1 MQPLIKVAALL
12 HRHRCLWRSSR
23 PVISTSFESPAASR
37 QPSMVVPWKTKR
49 GHSAVTALVR
59 SRGADNLAASIQN
72 VSRRWWSRIA
82 RGAARGDAQVAGFQV
97 VTLLD
102 TPVVPANDGSRTIA
116 GSRKPGMRASLLPGT
131 FGLRAIT
138 DARLSATAP
147 PCCRMASAN
156 GSSWCRPRPCSAEFA
171 GRVLPFDSAA
181 AEAHAPSAAVRRL
194 AGRSLAGRCTDRVDC
209 GISRGRHPTP
219 QHCGL
224 RGVWNRDGALLGSRV
239 VIGPGYS
246 TRGEILLQCGSARRV
261 VRRADGLACRYQ
273 QPRPSEITF
282 NQGCRPS

>member
-1 MQPLIKVAALL
+1 MI
-12 HRHRCLWRSSR
+12 
-23 PVISTSFESPAASR
+23 
-37 QPSMVVPWKTKR
+37 
-49 GHSAVTALVR
+49 
-59 SRGADNLAASIQN
+59 AD
-72 VSRRWWSRIA
+72 
-82 RGAARGDAQVAGFQV
+82 G
-97 VTLLD
+97 LLD
-102 TPVVPANDGSRTIA
+102 TPIVPELMGPAPSPAVESRVCAQPAA
-116 GSRKPGMRASLLPGT
+116 GTFISAMTDAELRYGPALLPDGQRQRQ
-131 FGLRAIT
+131 L
-138 DARLSATAP
+138 LVQ
-147 PCCRMASAN
+147 
-156 GSSWCRPRPCSAEFA
+156 AEAMLAEDFA
-171 GRVLPFDSAA
+171 GRALLFDSAA

-224 RGVWNRDGALLGSRV
+224 RGVWNRDGALLGGRD

-273 QPRPSEITF
+273 QLRPSEITF